1 MDKEKILELEVR
13 ISTLEDWIKILTK
26 HWNGTEN
33 LDELKKRI
41 EQANEFRKINHL

>member
-1 MDKEKILELEVR
+1 MKELEVR

-26 HWNGTEN
+26 HWNGAED

-41 EQANEFRKINHL
+41 EQANEFRKVNQL